1 MDARITR
8 TRAAVLEAA
17 RSVLLAEGLTAVTPT
32 RVAEVSGVARR
43 TLYRHWP
50 SPDDLLHDALA
61 GASFPTYARTGDLA
75 TDLRA
80 HLEQLRMAL
89 ERGPLAYILHAL
101 GERAAVDAGLARLR
115 ARLIASGCAPLRD
128 LLAEHGADASEVD
141 ELVLDLEGPLF
152 SSALV
157 HGTPVTDAHLDR
169 LVQGAVARLSTTDP
183 HPPTRTGGHA

>member
-8 TRAAVLEAA
+8 TRAAVLDAA

-50 SPDDLLHDALA
+50 TPDDLLHDALA
-61 GASFPTYARTGDLA
+61 GASFPTYPRTGNLA

-80 HLEQLRMAL
+80 HLDQLRAAL
-89 ERGPLAYILHAL
+89 THGPLAYILHAL
-101 GERAAVDAGLARLR
+101 GERAAVDPALERLR
-115 ARLIASGCAPLRD
+115 TRLITSGCAPLRT
-128 LLAEHGADASEVD
+128 LLSAHGAAGPLLD

-157 HGTPVTDAHLDR
+157 HDKPVTDEHLAR
-169 LVQGAVARLSTTDP
+169 LVERTVARLVTPSRHPTPGEGDP
-183 HPPTRTGGHA
+183 S

>member
-8 TRAAVLEAA
+8 TRAAVLDAA

-75 TDLRA
+75 ADLRA
-80 HLEQLRMAL
+80 HLAQLRDAL
-89 ERGPLAYILHAL
+89 TQGPLAYILHAL
-101 GERAAVDAGLARLR
+101 GERAAVDPTLARLR
-115 ARLIASGCAPLRD
+115 TRLIASGCAPLRE
-128 LLAEHGADASEVD
+128 LLAAHGAADPLID
-141 ELVLDLEGPLF
+141 ELVLDLEGPLC

-157 HGTPVTDAHLDR
+157 HGTPVTDAHLAH
-169 LVQGAVARLSTTDP
+169 LVQRAVARLSTTDP
-183 HPPTRTGGHA
+183 HPATTPGGPA